1 MVQVVGILGMQRGKP
16 RRKSLEPTKQQQQL
30 AMPLMAALLPA
41 LHQRQLRQPRPL
53 HQRHQS
59 PHFPKEPPRH
69 LTLQQV
75 GHHQNGRKVRV
86 CVRACVR
93 ATVTVKSSVK
103 MHFQDPKKNPHEG
116 SACLSKCNM
125 CSPSFVP
132 PAFVVDARIHIL
144 WPRRC
149 DVHAFSEEPRA
160 STDHP
165 PSVLPRTHVRANA
178 TESPARMR
186 PRKELDTYC
195 TRVHVHVHSAF
206 PYFFH
211 TPSLPKP
218 TIK

>member
-1 MVQVVGILGMQRGKP
+1 MQRGKP

-116 SACLSKCNM
+116 SACPSKCNM

-144 WPRRC
+144 YCGRA
-149 DVHAFSEEPRA
+149 HATCMHFQKS
-160 STDHP
+160 
-165 PSVLPRTHVRANA
+165 
-178 TESPARMR
+178 
-186 PRKELDTYC
+186 
-195 TRVHVHVHSAF
+195 RVHLPTTLHLYSRACTCVRMPQNRPHVCGPEKSWILTALAYTCTCILRF
-206 PYFFH
+206 RVFFY
-211 TPSLPKP
+211 TPSLLKP
-218 TIK
+218 MIK